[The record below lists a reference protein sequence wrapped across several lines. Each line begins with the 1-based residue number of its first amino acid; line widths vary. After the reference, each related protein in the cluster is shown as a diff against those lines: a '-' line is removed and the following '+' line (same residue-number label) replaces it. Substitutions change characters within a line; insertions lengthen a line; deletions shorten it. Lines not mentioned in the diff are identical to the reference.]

1 MRGKEVA
8 WCAPHHGLLEFD
20 PTRQQHSASTP
31 KKMTKKSPTPSPAT
45 RVDEAAAA
53 LCASAP
59 AAMHTSAISG
69 KNGEPFAI
77 VFFLKAEK
85 TARIT
90 RDRAETSALINL
102 YW

>member
-1 MRGKEVA
+1 MIGARGARGGGGGERARVLVDMRGKEVA

-59 AAMHTSAISG
+59 AAMHMANVVGGSR
-69 KNGEPFAI
+69 
-77 VFFLKAEK
+77 VV
-85 TARIT
+85 
-90 RDRAETSALINL
+90 ALTL
-102 YW
+102 PR

>member
-1 MRGKEVA
+1 
-8 WCAPHHGLLEFD
+8 LLEFD

-59 AAMHTSAISG
+59 AAMHTS
-69 KNGEPFAI
+69 KNGELAI
-77 VFFLKAEK
+77 FQSTCRNE
-85 TARIT
+85 
-90 RDRAETSALINL
+90 
-102 YW
+102 